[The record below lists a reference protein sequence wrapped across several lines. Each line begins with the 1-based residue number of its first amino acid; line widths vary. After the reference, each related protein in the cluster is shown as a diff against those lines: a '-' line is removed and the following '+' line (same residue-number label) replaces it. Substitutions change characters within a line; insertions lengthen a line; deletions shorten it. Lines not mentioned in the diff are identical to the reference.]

1 MTRPVIPPGA
11 ASGAP
16 AAAPVSAHPLP
27 LPAQSATDAVGN
39 ALTSVPARLWL
50 ALGVLVLGAFLG
62 YLVVRINRRI
72 LVSAGVPGTI
82 EGTAF
87 ERTAREFGTSTVSLV
102 ANLSGY
108 FIFILSVIV
117 ALTIAR
123 VRYISTFW
131 NRAAEFLPALF
142 LAALVLIVGLVV
154 GDKVELLVNDRLR
167 GVKLPQTGVV
177 PTLAKWSVIFVAAL
191 VALGQLGVATNALV
205 VLLGTYGFALVMFG
219 GLAFRDLLASGA
231 AGFYL
236 LLEQPYSIGDRVR
249 IGDTDGVVQEVNVF
263 VTHVES
269 EGAEYVVPNRRAF
282 TDGVVRI
289 RE

>member
-1 MTRPVIPPGA
+1 MIDASSIATVEPVPSTA
-11 ASGAP
+11 LRVASAAP
-16 AAAPVSAHPLP
+16 APL
-27 LPAQSATDAVGN
+27 QSAGETVRS
-39 ALTSVPARLWL
+39 ALMSLPARLWL
-50 ALGVLVLGAFLG
+50 ALGVIVLAAFLG
-62 YLVVRINRRI
+62 YLVVRVNRRI
-72 LVSAGVPGTI
+72 LVGAGVPETI

-87 ERTAREFGTSTVSLV
+87 ERTAHEFGTSTVSLV

-108 FIFILSVIV
+108 FIFILGLIV

-123 VRYISTFW
+123 VEYISTFW
-131 NRAAEFLPALF
+131 NRTAGFLPSLF
-142 LAALVLIVGLVV
+142 LAVLVLIVGLVV
-154 GDKVELLVNDRLR
+154 GDKVDLLIDDRLR
-167 GVKLPQTGVV
+167 GVKLPQAGIV
-177 PTLAKWSVIFVAAL
+177 PSLAKWSVVFIAVL
-191 VALGQLGVATNALV
+191 VALGQIGVDTAALV
-205 VLLGTYGFALVMFG
+205 VLLATYGFAIVLFG

-269 EGAEYVVPNRRAF
+269 DGAEYVVPNRRAF
-282 TDGVVRI
+282 TEGVVRI

>member
-1 MTRPVIPPGA
+1 MPGPVLPPAVASAGA
-11 ASGAP
+11 GSGADTP
-16 AAAPVSAHPLP
+16 AVPL
-27 LPAQSATDAVGN
+27 QTATDALAA
-39 ALTSVPARLWL
+39 ALTSLPARLWL
-50 ALGVLVLGAFLG
+50 AVGVLVLGAVLG
-62 YLVVRINRRI
+62 YLVVRVNRRI
-72 LVSAGVPGTI
+72 LVGAGVPGTI

-117 ALTIAR
+117 ALTIAQ
-123 VRYISTFW
+123 VSYISNFW
-131 NRAAEFLPALF
+131 NRTAEFLPALF
-142 LAALVLIVGLVV
+142 LAVLVLIVGLVV
-154 GDKVELLVNDRLR
+154 GDKVELLINDRLR
-167 GVKLPQTGVV
+167 GVKLPQAGVL
-177 PTLAKWSVIFVAAL
+177 PTAAKWSVIFVAVL
-191 VALGQLGVATNALV
+191 VALGQLGVATTALV
-205 VLLGTYGFALVMFG
+205 VLLGTYGFALVLFG

-231 AGFYL
+231 AGIYL

-282 TDGVVRI
+282 TDGVVRL